1 MSKKINMWMV
11 GIFITS
17 IFSFNTRHAEEDL
30 GLMAKYV
37 GMDEFESGSRNY
49 KGYNVEV
56 CRYFQNPIDF
66 CTDKNLNKI
75 ISTANNSKKTLYQ
88 GKYNVITLDSPN
100 RKEMGFVL
108 IDTKGKKILPSPYI
122 SPAKTKVTYNKDLI
136 YVHGDINSIEYS
148 GTSGSE
154 EDPAKLKLE
163 RGSSRKGDYYFI
175 IQNEW

>member
-17 IFSFNTRHAEEDL
+17 IFSFNTSHAEEDL

-75 ISTANNSKKTLYQ
+75 ISTANNSKKHY
-88 GKYNVITLDSPN
+88 I
-100 RKEMGFVL
+100 KENIMLLPLIRQIVKKWVL
-108 IDTKGKKILPSPYI
+108 C
-122 SPAKTKVTYNKDLI
+122 
-136 YVHGDINSIEYS
+136 
-148 GTSGSE
+148 
-154 EDPAKLKLE
+154 
-163 RGSSRKGDYYFI
+163 
-175 IQNEW
+175 